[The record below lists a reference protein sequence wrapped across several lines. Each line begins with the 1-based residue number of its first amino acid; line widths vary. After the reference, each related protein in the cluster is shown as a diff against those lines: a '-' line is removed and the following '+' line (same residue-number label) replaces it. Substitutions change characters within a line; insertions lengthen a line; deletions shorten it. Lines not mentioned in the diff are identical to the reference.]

1 MEAIAAS
8 ALSHELC
15 SALISLVGEKG
26 CLFDPQ
32 ETAAYCED
40 WRQLYKGK
48 TLAVVRPAST
58 EEVASVVR
66 FCAESRIAVVPQ
78 GGNTGMM
85 GGAAPHESGTE
96 IVVSLSRMNRIR
108 AVDAIDLTMT
118 VEAGVVLKAA
128 QDAAVAHDCMLPLAM
143 GSEGTAQIG
152 GVIST
157 NAGGNNTVRYGNARD
172 LLLGLE
178 VVLPDGRIWNGL
190 RRLRK
195 DNTGYCLRQLFAGAE
210 GTLGIVT
217 AAVLRLLPRPQ
228 EVALAFCAVPSLQ
241 SALDLLV
248 LFRRYQPDSIQA
260 FEYICGEL
268 PDLILKHFPDTR
280 FPLSQRADHYVLVE
294 LAAGAPDGGLR
305 EKLEDILGK
314 AMDVGIVIDAAL
326 AGSSSER
333 LAVWQMREEASDAQ
347 KREAPTIKNDV
358 SVPVSKTVEF
368 ITEAKEA
375 CQRKFPGIRVLPYG
389 HLGDGNIHFH
399 LLPAEGTDS
408 ANFMDH
414 DHAIMDIVNEV
425 VRRYDGSFSAEH
437 GVGRLKTYMM
447 ERWRGGVELDTM
459 RAIKAALDPQGI
471 MNPGKVLTGCG

>member
-1 MEAIAAS
+1 MENIVVS
-8 ALSHELC
+8 SSSCELR

-48 TLAVVRPAST
+48 TPAVIRPAT
-58 EEVASVVR
+58 AEEVASVVR
-66 FCAESRIAVVPQ
+66 LCAERRIALVPQ

-108 AVDAIDLTMT
+108 TVDAVDLTMT
-118 VEAGVVLKAA
+118 VEAGVVLKNAQEAA
-128 QDAAVAHDCMLPLAM
+128 LAQDCMLPLAM

-152 GVIST
+152 GVVST

-172 LLLGLE
+172 LVLGLE

-195 DNTGYCLRQLFAGAE
+195 DNTGYCLRRLFAGAE

-217 AAVLRLLPRPQ
+217 AAVLRLVPRPQ

-268 PDLILKHFPDTR
+268 PDLILKHFPETR

-294 LAAGAPDGGLR
+294 LASGAPDGGLR

-314 AMDVGIVIDAAL
+314 AMDVGLVVDAAL
-326 AGSSSER
+326 AGSSAER

-347 KREAPTIKNDV
+347 KREAATIKNDV

-368 ITEAKEA
+368 ITQAKEA

-399 LLPAEGTDS
+399 LLPPESGDNVA
-408 ANFMDH
+408 FMEH

-459 RAIKAALDPQGI
+459 RAIKAALDPHGI
-471 MNPGKVLTGCG
+471 MNPGKVLP